1 MALPKI
7 DFDQNDHDHFDH
19 DTGAAASKF
28 GFGRKMCHMVP
39 GTLLHGGNYKS
50 ANLRSCKKPTIC
62 RMDGDGGTP
71 LCCNATHSQGVFSV
85 CLCVILSVYYDK
97 VA

>member
-1 MALPKI
+1 MTMTTLTTTRV
-7 DFDQNDHDHFDH
+7 QS
-19 DTGAAASKF
+19 AASKF

-62 RMDGDGGTP
+62 RMDGEGIGTT
-71 LCCNATHSQGVFSV
+71 LLQRHTLAGSLFGVLV
-85 CLCVILSVYYDK
+85 CHIVGLL
-97 VA
+97 